1 MPQHDATTGLKPL
14 PYHCAIR
21 DHLQR
26 EEAALW
32 RWFSSNRVREEAA
45 DAVRLDLLK
54 STYRVDR
61 ETQPALYELAD
72 RVLGKLGF
80 EVPVTIYQSQSGS
93 DLNASL
99 AYIPGEAHLVLS
111 GPVTSTLTAHE
122 LEAVFGHELSHLLLW
137 DGWNGDYMVVDQLLG
152 AMSMDAHADTAHI
165 ESIRLFRLYTEVF
178 CDRGALRVA
187 GETAL
192 VVSALV
198 KMHTGIAE
206 VNAQSYLQQAEEI
219 FSQGPVKAQELT
231 HPEVYIRARAIERW
245 SANDQEADAMVA
257 EMIEG
262 APALDTLDLLA
273 RTRVAANTRVLIGRL
288 LSPKWFRTEATLAHA
303 RFYFDDFDPD
313 EGIAARA
320 PAEPFDRGD
329 DALKDYYCF
338 VLLDFVSADR
348 DLEDLP
354 LAAAIIL
361 AREVGLSDRFRTR
374 AMQDL
379 SILARRYDA
388 LAGKAGALLSR
399 VARDEAPL

>member
-1 MPQHDATTGLKPL
+1 MLQGDMTEGLNPL
-14 PYHCAIR
+14 PYHRAMR
-21 DHLQR
+21 DYLQR
-26 EEAALW
+26 EEAGLW
-32 RWFSSNRVREEAA
+32 RWFSSNRVRAEAA

-54 STYRVDR
+54 TTYRVDR

-72 RVLGKLGF
+72 RVVEKLAF

-99 AYIPGEAHLVLS
+99 AYIPSEAHLVLS
-111 GPVTSTLTAHE
+111 GPVASTLTAPE

-137 DGWNGDYMVVDQLLG
+137 EGWNGDYMVADQLLG

-187 GETAL
+187 GETTP

-206 VNAQSYLQQAEEI
+206 VSAESYLRQAEEI

-231 HPEVYIRARAIERW
+231 HPEVFIRARAIERW
-245 SANDQEADAMVA
+245 SANDEEADAIVA

-288 LSPKWFRTEATLAHA
+288 LSPEWFRTEATLAHT
-303 RFYFDDFDPD
+303 RLYFDDFDPE
-313 EGIAARA
+313 EGTAA
-320 PAEPFDRGD
+320 PAPDEPFDHGD

-348 DLEDLP
+348 DLEELP
-354 LAAAIIL
+354 LAAAIVL
-361 AREVGLSDRFRTR
+361 AREVGLADQFRTR
-374 AMQDL
+374 AMKDL
-379 SILARRYDA
+379 RIRALRYDD
-388 LAGKAGALLSR
+388 LASNAPTLLSR
-399 VARDEAPL
+399 AARDETAS